1 VKFDLHD
8 WINHIKWNLNAC
20 PFVWVFFGMAITLT
34 QKQVAFSILK
44 WLKKQG
50 SDEELEAAVQCL
62 SQHFQVKLDDA
73 ECKNAC
79 DVGLDLEQ
87 AVHAIVAKSGDSDA
101 VKEQKLQEFIGILK
115 QKGYFQGVEEGSPA
129 YFERYEKAKQKFNS
143 RSNPYE
149 GLSAEQL
156 KTHGNQKMV
165 SGQYQE
171 AVNYYTKA
179 IELDSKS
186 AIYYANRA
194 AAYTHLKEYQK
205 AIADCEASLKID
217 SGYSK
222 AYSRLGTALFYEGN
236 YNKAVENYAQAVDL
250 DPSNEGYRADLKA
263 AEEKLRES
271 EAAAANPFDLSNL
284 SSVMNNPEFMAMAQ
298 NIMKQPQFADMV
310 NQIASN
316 MGEGGMPGGIPD
328 FSSMF
333 ANLAAQQPADGSIPE
348 VVKTPFGDIKREQLE
363 SLQHLP
369 EIRDNPKFQNIMDD
383 VKANGPMSMLRY
395 MNDPEVMTTMTK
407 LASSLFSR
415 APALGTEDLPAVEAP
430 SE

>member
-1 VKFDLHD
+1 MEGGCFLLTNEFVFQGVNIVFLAGGGGVPFGEGC
-8 WINHIKWNLNAC
+8 IC
-20 PFVWVFFGMAITLT
+20 PLFCCFFAAMAITLT
-34 QKQVAFSILK
+34 QKQVAFAILK

-217 SGYSK
+217 SFQ
-222 AYSRLGTALFYEGN
+222 ALLHFGGSFGIFPS
-236 YNKAVENYAQAVDL
+236 AIFFSVFQA
-250 DPSNEGYRADLKA
+250 AKI
-263 AEEKLRES
+263 
-271 EAAAANPFDLSNL
+271 PFLL
-284 SSVMNNPEFMAMAQ
+284 FWCAFVKPPGPEWLQGLFVRRVRQAGQFPPLILFPFMPLQ
-298 NIMKQPQFADMV
+298 V
-310 NQIASN
+310 CN
-316 MGEGGMPGGIPD
+316 MCDGA
-328 FSSMF
+328 FS
-333 ANLAAQQPADGSIPE
+333 
-348 VVKTPFGDIKREQLE
+348 
-363 SLQHLP
+363 
-369 EIRDNPKFQNIMDD
+369 
-383 VKANGPMSMLRY
+383 
-395 MNDPEVMTTMTK
+395 
-407 LASSLFSR
+407 
-415 APALGTEDLPAVEAP
+415 
-430 SE
+430 

>member
-1 VKFDLHD
+1 VCHLGKGVYVTFL
-8 WINHIKWNLNAC
+8 
-20 PFVWVFFGMAITLT
+20 PFFAGMAITLT

-217 SGYSK
+217 SCQALLHFDGSFGIFLTP
-222 AYSRLGTALFYEGN
+222 SALFSP
-236 YNKAVENYAQAVDL
+236 VFI
-250 DPSNEGYRADLKA
+250 
-263 AEEKLRES
+263 KL
-271 EAAAANPFDLSNL
+271 
-284 SSVMNNPEFMAMAQ
+284 PEFHSCSFGHFF
-298 NIMKQPQFADMV
+298 P
-310 NQIASN
+310 
-316 MGEGGMPGGIPD
+316 
-328 FSSMF
+328 SMRLQVC
-333 ANLAAQQPADGSIPE
+333 NTCDG
-348 VVKTPFGDIKREQLE
+348 
-363 SLQHLP
+363 
-369 EIRDNPKFQNIMDD
+369 
-383 VKANGPMSMLRY
+383 
-395 MNDPEVMTTMTK
+395 
-407 LASSLFSR
+407 
-415 APALGTEDLPAVEAP
+415 AL
-430 SE
+430 S